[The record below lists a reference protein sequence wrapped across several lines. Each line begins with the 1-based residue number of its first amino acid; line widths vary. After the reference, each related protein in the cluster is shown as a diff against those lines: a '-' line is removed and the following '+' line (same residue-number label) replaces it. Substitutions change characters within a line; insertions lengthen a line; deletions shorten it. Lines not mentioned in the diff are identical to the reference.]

1 MKNKK
6 RKTIFLLVLLI
17 LGISVGFAVLT
28 TVLYINGSGLVKG
41 NTWSVYWDNAEV
53 LDGSISTVAPNIGED
68 QGDPENTKA
77 TWSCEFTEPGQY
89 YAFTIDA
96 VNSGTVNAIID
107 EIQVTATPELPHYI
121 DYRVTY
127 AEGGTP
133 KKNDKLDKNS
143 SRKYKVVIEYTSDIT
158 PEELNALPPTVTYNF
173 ELDTPYVQEVT
184 KTEDGYLAKAELKV
198 GDENLKGKTDAQ
210 LTELYGEDVAG
221 FNTIYPLEW
230 QLFYSDEDNIYLI
243 TKDYVRT
250 KYLPKEVY
258 EVSEDTISSPN
269 YRADFG
275 YLEVVNGY
283 QYAKG
288 DIIHSE
294 PWNAGTD
301 SVAFTSNPI
310 TNKYFKFAAAYPNN
324 SSNNVIASAYMM
336 DTSVWANFAGDTEGA
351 FAMGGVPLEMW
362 VLSYNAKHA
371 DDFKTYD
378 AIVDGTN
385 AHTTGYTISK
395 VDGTNAAVIDGTNSM
410 WTISDDKT
418 KAEYYWLIGPCS
430 TQDAQ
435 RTSPGVYAVGSTN
448 IGEGYL
454 TGIYNNIQTAV
465 SYASHV
471 GFRPLVAIPKSSLK

>member
-28 TVLYINGSGLVKG
+28 TVLYINGNGLVKG
-41 NTWSVYWDNAEV
+41 NTWSVHWDNAEV
-53 LDGSISTVAPNIGED
+53 LDGSISTVVPDIGED

-96 VNSGTVNAIID
+96 VNDGTVNAIID

-121 DYRVTY
+121 NYRVTY

-133 KKNDKLDKNS
+133 KKNDLLAKNS
-143 SRKYKVVIEYTSDIT
+143 SRKYKVVVEYSSDIT
-158 PEELNALPPTVTYNF
+158 PEELNNLPETTTYNF
-173 ELDTPYVQEVT
+173 ELNTPYNQEMP
-184 KTEDGYLAKAELKV
+184 KEEDKYLAKADLKI
-198 GDENLKGKTDAQ
+198 ENEKLKDKTDDQ
-210 LTELYGEDVAG
+210 LTELYGEDVTG
-221 FNTIYPLEW
+221 FNTIYPIEW
-230 QLFYSDEDNIYLI
+230 QLFYSDEDNVYLI

-258 EVSEDTISSPN
+258 EISEDTVSNPN

-275 YLEVVNGY
+275 YLEVINGY

-310 TNKYFKFAAAYPNN
+310 TNKYFKFAAAYPKNT
-324 SSNNVIASAYMM
+324 SNNVVASAYMM
-336 DTSVWANFAGDTEGA
+336 DTSIWANFAGDVEGA

-362 VLSYNAKHA
+362 ILSYNAKHT
-371 DDFKTYD
+371 DDFNTFD

-385 AHTTGYTISK
+385 ARTTGYAISK
-395 VDGTNAAVIDGTNSM
+395 VDGSNAFIIDGTNSM
-410 WTISDDKT
+410 WNISDDKT
-418 KAEYYWLIGPCS
+418 KAEYYWLIGPYS
-430 TQDAQ
+430 TGDNQ

-448 IGEGYL
+448 TDEGYL
-454 TGIYNNIQTAV
+454 TGIYNNIQTA
-465 SYASHV
+465 SPNASHV